1 MRTRFDRHLFLQTA
15 GAAALFIFAL
25 GGPVAVSAALA
36 QNADTNGR
44 LTRIE
49 NEIQTLSRAIFKGQ
63 TPPAGAFSGGG
74 DSASAMASTMDTRLS
89 QIERDLQ
96 SLTGRVEE
104 MSYDI
109 NRLKS
114 ASGQQAQPPMTNGG
128 LGMQDSI
135 SPNMAQT
142 APGYPSVGMA
152 SANVSSSAS
161 MGGGAMGNAVGG
173 ENYPSEQYPMDPN
186 APASATSAPSMG
198 QLGSMSS
205 TPDSPTA
212 AYETAF
218 AMLRNQD
225 YDGAQMAFDSF
236 IKANPNH
243 ALIPNAMYWLGE
255 TYYVR
260 NDFQK
265 AVHIFAESYQKY
277 PKGTKAPD
285 NLLKLALSLNGMG
298 KTADACVALAQLKKE
313 YPAGAAPV
321 LTRADQE
328 SAKLGCKS

>member
-1 MRTRFDRHLFLQTA
+1 
-15 GAAALFIFAL
+15 
-25 GGPVAVSAALA
+25 
-36 QNADTNGR
+36 
-44 LTRIE
+44 
-49 NEIQTLSRAIFKGQ
+49 
-63 TPPAGAFSGGG
+63 
-74 DSASAMASTMDTRLS
+74 
-89 QIERDLQ
+89 
-96 SLTGRVEE
+96 
-104 MSYDI
+104 
-109 NRLKS
+109 
-114 ASGQQAQPPMTNGG
+114 MTNGG
-128 LGMQDSI
+128 LGMQDSV
-135 SPNMAQT
+135 SPNAMQT

-152 SANVSSSAS
+152 TASVSPSGT
-161 MGGGAMGNAVGG
+161 MGGAMGGPMGTAVGAAMG
-173 ENYPSEQYPMDPN
+173 GAMPGQAYPSEQYPMDPN

-218 AMLRNQD
+218 TMLRNQD

-236 IKANPNH
+236 IKANPGH

-260 NDFQK
+260 NDFEK